1 MKTFNF
7 FVVELKKLINDTIK
21 TDSGLEL
28 YIDTRFEMGEFEYRI
43 NEGPVVASPFKYNTG
58 VKPGDTLY
66 FHHLVV
72 MQGGQPLTGEDD
84 HYIVKYDPEA
94 INSQAIAFK
103 CQDTGEIKTL
113 GGWTLLE
120 AVEEEEQFPSDLI
133 DMVELEEK
141 LYGKAQ
147 MELVAK
153 HRMREVATWS
163 KLKKEFDDGNFDKE
177 DVNTHQANSYMLR
190 LQHQKNTITPGT
202 SQPEVFNVM
211 GQLNTL
217 ERVIRDKELQA
228 PKNKKRLK

>member
-7 FVVELKKLINDTIK
+7 FVVKLEKLINDTIK

-43 NEGPVVASPFKYNTG
+43 TEGPVVASPFKYNTG

-72 MQGGQPLTGEDD
+72 MQGGQPLTGDDD

-103 CQDTGEIKTL
+103 CKDTGEIKTL

-120 AVEEEEQFPSDLI
+120 AVEEKEEFPSDLI
-133 DMVELEEK
+133 EMVELEQK
-141 LYGKAQ
+141 LPTKGRLVYGNEETDYMGLIAGDVVGFKKNRDYRIKIDGK
-147 MELVAK
+147 EYYRTRSEDLLYVEE
-153 HRMREVATWS
+153 EVYN
-163 KLKKEFDDGNFDKE
+163 D
-177 DVNTHQANSYMLR
+177 
-190 LQHQKNTITPGT
+190 
-202 SQPEVFNVM
+202 
-211 GQLNTL
+211 
-217 ERVIRDKELQA
+217 
-228 PKNKKRLK
+228 